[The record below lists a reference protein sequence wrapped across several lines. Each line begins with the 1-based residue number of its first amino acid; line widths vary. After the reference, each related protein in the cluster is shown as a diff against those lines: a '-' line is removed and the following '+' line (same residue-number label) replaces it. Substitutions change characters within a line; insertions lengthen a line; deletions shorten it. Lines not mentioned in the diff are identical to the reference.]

1 MQINEPSATQPN
13 PIVHIKSEPADS
25 DDDDDVQILEGPP
38 RQSSLA
44 SRLAGSP
51 VLAPSLIPDSM
62 DDAKVQLQAL
72 KEKMQAQLEAVLAAE
87 RAKLT
92 AEMAANIAAER
103 TKVLELT
110 VENESKFNIL

>member
-25 DDDDDVQILEGPP
+25 DDDDVQILEGPP